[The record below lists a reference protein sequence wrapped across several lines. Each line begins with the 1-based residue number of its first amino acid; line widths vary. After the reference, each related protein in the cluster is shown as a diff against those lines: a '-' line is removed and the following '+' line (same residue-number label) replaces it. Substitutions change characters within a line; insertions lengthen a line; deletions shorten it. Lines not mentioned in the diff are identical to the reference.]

1 MTNEEIR
8 ARIADDSRQIA
19 NIEFLVNSLENIIGA
34 YKQQI
39 ADLTDEISILLA
51 NLSEEKHGH

>member
-8 ARIADDSRQIA
+8 ARIADDARQIA
-19 NIEFLVNSLENIIGA
+19 HIEFLVNSLENIIGA

-39 ADLTDEISILLA
+39 ADLADEISILLA